1 MSEKELKTRILDGLD
16 EILGVAMNK
25 FKNPRI
31 KDRNKQSWAR
41 LFILASREY
50 SNLHIIEQNEEIE
63 KRLETVEVK
72 LEVDK
77 K

>member
-1 MSEKELKTRILDGLD
+1 MSENELKTRILDGLD

-50 SNLHIIEQNEEIE
+50 ANLRTIEQNENIE
-63 KRLETVEVK
+63 KRLDKIEEVLFK
-72 LEVDK
+72 NE
-77 K
+77 

>member
-50 SNLHIIEQNEEIE
+50 SNLRTIEQNEDIE
-63 KRLETVEVK
+63 KRLEVIEGVLFK
-72 LEVDK
+72 NE
-77 K
+77 